1 LPNLA
6 ECCIIHS
13 ITGILFRTLPMV
25 EYQQSSKIKAKQ
37 FRLVKYF
44 AWASFIVLIIFS
56 FPFSVFISQKAKET
70 LLENYENTALLVGE
84 NLNYQVFRNF
94 VLPVTSRFGSVR
106 LREQEQQELMD
117 QIVRNTI
124 HGFKVDLV
132 NIHAIGQGVIA
143 YSTDPALIGLKTK
156 ETIGYK
162 KAVQG
167 ESSSSVTSSRYDL
180 WGLGIEILGGQ
191 KKMRTY
197 VPFRALDPFTGQ
209 RYVAGIFEL
218 IQDVSEEYQSIVKF
232 QYLIFFLSTLI
243 MGLIF
248 VALLLIVRKAEK
260 IIEQRA
266 REQLQLEGQLHQAER
281 LAALGEMVAGVSH
294 EIKNPLGI
302 IRSTAELMSAMP
314 DASDMQKKLSQVI
327 NEESNRLNGIVTEF
341 LDFARPQLPNLTKC
355 DLAEILRKNLAFL
368 QPELERKGIEIHHNL
383 DGRSLRLQAD
393 QDLLYRAFFNIL
405 INAIQSM
412 SDGGAIQVD
421 VAEDKD
427 HLLTK
432 IEDSGNGISP
442 DNLKKIFNPFYTTKE
457 KGTGLGLSIVGKII
471 EGHRGSIAIESK
483 EGEGT
488 KVSIQL
494 PRKG

>member
-1 LPNLA
+1 
-6 ECCIIHS
+6 
-13 ITGILFRTLPMV
+13 MV
-25 EYQQSSKIKAKQ
+25 AYQQGSRIKGKQ

-70 LLENYENTALLVGE
+70 LLEYYENTALLVGE

-106 LREQEQQELMD
+106 LREEEQQELMD

-143 YSTDPALIGLKTK
+143 YSTDPALIGLQTK

-167 ESSSSVTSSRYDL
+167 DSFSSVTSSRYDL

-209 RYVAGIFEL
+209 RYTLGIFEL
-218 IQDVSEEYQSIVKF
+218 IQDVSAEYQSIVKF

-248 VALLLIVRKAEK
+248 VALLLIVHKAEK
-260 IIEQRA
+260 TIEQRA
-266 REQLQLEGQLHQAER
+266 KEQLELEEQLHQAER
-281 LAALGEMVAGVSH
+281 LAALGQMVAGVSH

-314 DASDMQKKLSQVI
+314 DASEMQKKLSQVI

-341 LDFARPQLPNLTKC
+341 LDFARPQVPNLSKC

-368 QPELERKGIEIHHNL
+368 QPELEKKGIEIHHNL
-383 DGRSLRLQAD
+383 NGRSLRLQAD
-393 QDLLYRAFFNIL
+393 QDLLYRAFLNIL

-412 SDGGAIQVD
+412 SDGGAIRVH
-421 VAEDKD
+421 VVEDKD

-432 IEDSGNGISP
+432 IEDSGTGISP
-442 DNLKKIFNPFYTTKE
+442 DNLKQIFNPFYTTKE
-457 KGTGLGLSIVGKII
+457 KGSGLGLSIVGKII
-471 EGHRGSIAIESK
+471 EGHKGSIAIESK

-488 KVSIQL
+488 KVRIQL